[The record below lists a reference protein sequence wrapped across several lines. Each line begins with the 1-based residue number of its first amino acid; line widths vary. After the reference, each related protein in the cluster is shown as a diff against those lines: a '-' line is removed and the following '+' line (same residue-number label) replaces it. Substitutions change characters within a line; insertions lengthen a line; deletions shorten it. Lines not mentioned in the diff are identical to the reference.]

1 MVQTDIFIKVIN
13 TSVDGNTTTACY
25 PQDTIEEA
33 YKLFEAIKKRCKETN
48 RKFLE
53 NGFEGI
59 EGKDYFEL
67 SDRFS
72 EYWFCVKVVEQP
84 RLIPEL
90 IVEELEADG
99 FFD

>member
-1 MVQTDIFIKVIN
+1 MQTDIFLKVIS
-13 TSVDGNTTTACY
+13 TSDDGGTITACY

-33 YKLFEAIKKRCKETN
+33 HELFETVKKRCKEIN

-53 NGFEGI
+53 NGFEAR
-59 EGKDYFEL
+59 EEKDYFEI
-67 SDRFS
+67 SDRFT